1 MSSETL
7 TIRVSA
13 ETLAWLKARGQDY
26 GNPPIAPEAVAA
38 NILERT
44 AQRQTMFDREF
55 EQERERRDT
64 SK

>member
-38 NILERT
+38 SILERT
-44 AQRQTMFDREF
+44 AQR

-64 SK
+64 ST